1 MKTPGRPVTLGAALL
16 LSAAVGLP
24 SAIQAQSVLERTP
37 NVHDGWIG
45 DQVRFH
51 FNHRMSRMEIGD
63 ERRLIASPTFLLGV
77 PAHENVLLGVQYASS
92 SEVVESNEWELFVRW
107 APLTAGE
114 ETPFGLALAG
124 GWNTAARSGD
134 GEVSLTVPLAN
145 AQLLGTV
152 RTFTEAYDTSDLR
165 FALGGGMLVRVSES
179 VAFAGDVVSL
189 QNRSD
194 GEEVALGAG
203 LQLQIPRS
211 PHTFSIQATNTPSAT
226 LQGSSRGNGDVLW
239 GFEFTTPLTF
249 LGGGG

>member
-1 MKTPGRPVTLGAALL
+1 MKTPERLVPLGTALL
-16 LSAAVGLP
+16 LFPLVVLP
-24 SAIQAQSVLERTP
+24 TAIEAQSVLDRTP
-37 NVHDGWIG
+37 NIHDGWIG
-45 DQVRFH
+45 DEVQFH
-51 FNHRMSRMEIGD
+51 FNHRMTRTEIAG
-63 ERRLIASPTFLLGV
+63 ERRLIASPTFLLGI
-77 PAHENVLLGVQYASS
+77 PAHESVLLGAQYASS
-92 SEVVESNEWELFVRW
+92 SDVVESNEWEIFVRW
-107 APLTAGE
+107 AALEAGE
-114 ETPFGLALAG
+114 ATPFGLAVAG
-124 GWNTAARSGD
+124 GWNTAAQSGD
-134 GEVSLTVPLAN
+134 GELSLTVPLAN
-145 AQLLGTV
+145 VQLLGTV

-194 GEEVALGAG
+194 GEEVAWGAG
-203 LQLQIPRS
+203 LQFQIPRS